1 MCAWLLKLTNLDVY
15 DNIPLSHQVVLECY
29 QNFAVPD
36 GVYNVDNG
44 CMYYHPTLR
53 SPDIVTNLP
62 NIFMASKMQP
72 CVKNLGKPCLNVNGK
87 STFKEYIECGFF
99 PKLPKTTNRGQKA
112 TSQLEIIIR
121 WNLVLHK
128 PSGNKGS
135 NMENILAP

>member
-1 MCAWLLKLTNLDVY
+1 MCAWLLNLTNLDVY
-15 DNIPLSHQVVLECY
+15 DNIPPSHQVVLECY
-29 QNFAVPD
+29 QIFAVPD

-44 CMYYHPTLR
+44 GMYYHPTLR

-62 NIFMASKMQP
+62 NIFMAGKMQP
-72 CVKNLGKPCLNVNGK
+72 CVKNLGKPCPNVNGK

-99 PKLPKTTNRGQKA
+99 PKLAKTTNRGQKA

-128 PSGNKGS
+128 PPSNKGS
-135 NMENILAP
+135 NMGNILAT